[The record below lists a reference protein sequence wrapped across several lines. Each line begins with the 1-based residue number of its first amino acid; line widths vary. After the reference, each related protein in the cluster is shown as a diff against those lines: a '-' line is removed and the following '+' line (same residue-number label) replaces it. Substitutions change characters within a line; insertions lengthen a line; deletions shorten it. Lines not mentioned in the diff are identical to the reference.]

1 MLSNTTKRS
10 FYIILMIIFGLGIIR
25 YQIQLL
31 SYLEWEDE
39 VTHIVTSKLIYS
51 GKTLYSEIHEL
62 HGPLTF
68 LSGLLVESLGNFG
81 IRAHRI
87 PIAILQWFAW
97 LAIYFSP
104 LLKNQSHLVRITYA
118 LVCVTI
124 SLIYFPDIF
133 GHTYLFQVIAGL
145 FLVIIL
151 SQYTFP
157 SFIKADQS
165 RSKVILGNALI
176 ACLPFL
182 AFTYIPIA
190 SALFLAG
197 LTRQNLRISI
207 YTAVITVALNLLFL
221 VSIGSITGYLALHYW
236 INLVVSRQFIEGEA
250 LGLIYLIKS
259 ALNSITVD
267 LSRFGIFLLICTSLA
282 QLAKFENK
290 FPWRVILIGLGI
302 ASLLTRAQGFQGLTL
317 LYLSLS
323 LPLIFLYHANLKEG
337 GLLKKDLFLA
347 PILIVCFIK
356 ILLLSPANILDRQI
370 RSSSEF
376 SELVKKI
383 TDQNDRI
390 IAWPFQNYEYLLS
403 DRLPASGNF
412 FYLPW
417 QPAYYANPK
426 FGIVIDSCSDIQSAK
441 PKIMLISEYDF
452 NGVKWGEYKPKC
464 LEEILKTQY
473 HRIPNSAYYIR
484 DDLIKILN

>member
-10 FYIILMIIFGLGIIR
+10 LYIILMIIFGLGIIR

-39 VTHIVTSKLIYS
+39 VTHIVTSKLIHS

-157 SFIKADQS
+157 SVIKANQS

-197 LTRQNLRISI
+197 LTRHNLRISI

-302 ASLLTRAQGFQGLTL
+302 VSLLTRSQGFQGLTL

-347 PILIVCFIK
+347 PILIV
-356 ILLLSPANILDRQI
+356 
-370 RSSSEF
+370 
-376 SELVKKI
+376 
-383 TDQNDRI
+383 
-390 IAWPFQNYEYLLS
+390 
-403 DRLPASGNF
+403 
-412 FYLPW
+412 
-417 QPAYYANPK
+417 
-426 FGIVIDSCSDIQSAK
+426 
-441 PKIMLISEYDF
+441 
-452 NGVKWGEYKPKC
+452 
-464 LEEILKTQY
+464 
-473 HRIPNSAYYIR
+473 
-484 DDLIKILN
+484 